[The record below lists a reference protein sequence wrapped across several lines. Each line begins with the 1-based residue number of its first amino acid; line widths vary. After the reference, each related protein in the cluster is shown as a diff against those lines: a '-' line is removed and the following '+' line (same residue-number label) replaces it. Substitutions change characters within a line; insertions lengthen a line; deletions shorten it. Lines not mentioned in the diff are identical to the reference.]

1 MDILDT
7 LAIALGF
14 ATLAG
19 VNLYLTAL
27 VTGLAIRFD
36 LLALS
41 DQYANLAVL
50 GDTPVLAAA
59 GLFFVLEFFADKI
72 PWVDS
77 LWDSIHT
84 LIRPVGGGLLAISVL
99 GELHPAMEVIIA
111 LLAGGTTLVAHTA
124 KAGTRLAV
132 NASPEPVSNIVVS
145 TAEDVGV
152 VAGSVLMW
160 QAPLIFG
167 AICLAFLALV
177 IYFTPKLFGRIK
189 GSLWLFY
196 RKLRLPAGESPGA
209 PDSLPDK
216 LTHDETNL
224 LTAQL
229 APRENH
235 EILWAVPALIGK
247 ARHLKNIP
255 AQTFTKAIAE
265 RDSPGTLYLTG
276 KFRGKAF
283 LVPVPIDD
291 AKCVREPRFLSEDLV
306 IHGNKAKFKLI
317 LRFPRGRGPFVDKV
331 IEAIEAHQAQPA
343 PTSEPSL
350 R

>member
-19 VNLYLTAL
+19 INLYLTAL
-27 VTGLAIRFD
+27 ITGLAIRFD

-41 DQYANLAVL
+41 DKYADLAVL
-50 GDTPVLAAA
+50 GDNPVLIASS
-59 GLFFVLEFFADKI
+59 LFFVLEFFADKV

-84 LIRPVGGGLLAISVL
+84 LIRPVGGGLLALSVL
-99 GELHPAMEVIIA
+99 GELHPAMEVVIA

-145 TAEDVGV
+145 TAEDVGG

-160 QAPLIFG
+160 QAPLLFG
-167 AICLAFLALV
+167 MICLVFLGFV
-177 IYFTPKLFGRIK
+177 IYLTPKIFGRIK
-189 GSLWLFY
+189 GTLWLFY
-196 RKLRLPAGESPGA
+196 RKLRLPAGEGGDA

-216 LTHDETNL
+216 LSSDEIAL
-224 LTAQL
+224 LTAEL
-229 APRENH
+229 NPREPDV
-235 EILWAVPALIGK
+235 LWAVPALVGK
-247 ARHLKNIP
+247 ARQIKGVSS
-255 AQTFTKAIAE
+255 QTFAKAIAE
-265 RDSPGTLYLTG
+265 RESPGTLYLAG
-276 KFRGKAF
+276 KFRGKTF
-283 LVPVPIDD
+283 LVPVTIAE
-291 AKCVREPRFLSEDLV
+291 AKFVREPRFLSEDLV
-306 IHGNKAKFKLI
+306 IHGKAAKSKLI

-331 IEAIEAHQAQPA
+331 IEALEAHQAQPA
-343 PTSEPSL
+343 EPSL
-350 R
+350 ATAD

>member
-19 VNLYLTAL
+19 INLYLTVL

-41 DQYANLAVL
+41 DKYADLAVL
-50 GDTPVLAAA
+50 GDNPILIAA
-59 GLFFVLEFFADKI
+59 GIFFLLEFFADKI

-84 LIRPVGGGLLAISVL
+84 LIRPVGGGLLALSVL
-99 GELHPAMEVIIA
+99 GELHPAMEVLIA

-145 TAEDVGV
+145 TTEDVGV
-152 VAGSVLMW
+152 VAGSILMW
-160 QAPLIFG
+160 QAPLLFG
-167 AICLAFLALV
+167 LICLVFLAFV
-177 IYFTPKLFGRIK
+177 IYLTPKIFGRIK

-196 RKLRLPAGESPGA
+196 RKLRLPAGENLDT
-209 PDSLPDK
+209 PDHLPDK
-216 LTHDETNL
+216 LTANEISLLASQLSPRDPET
-224 LTAQL
+224 
-229 APRENH
+229 
-235 EILWAVPALIGK
+235 LWAVPTLIGK
-247 ARHLKNIP
+247 AKQLKGLP
-255 AQTFTKAIAE
+255 TQTFVKMIAE
-265 RDSPGTLYLTG
+265 RDSPGTLYLSG
-276 KFRGKAF
+276 KYRRKPF
-283 LVPVPIDD
+283 LIPVPLAD
-291 AKCVREPRFLSEDLV
+291 AKFIREPRFLSEDLV

-317 LRFPRGRGPFVDKV
+317 LRFPRGRGPFVDKI
-331 IEAIEAHQAQPA
+331 IEALDEHQSQPA
-343 PTSEPSL
+343 PPEPAL
-350 R
+350 TP